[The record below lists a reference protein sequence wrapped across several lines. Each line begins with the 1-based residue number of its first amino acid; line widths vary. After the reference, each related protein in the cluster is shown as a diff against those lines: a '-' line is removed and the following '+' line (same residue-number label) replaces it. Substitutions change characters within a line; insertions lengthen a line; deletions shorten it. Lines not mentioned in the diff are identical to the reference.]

1 MSRGGSLVILRSPT
15 RRAPRQSR
23 QPRAAAI
30 SSSFGGYA
38 SYASFP
44 GHGGL
49 STLVIPNG
57 TCCDTF
63 LDGYTNEQV
72 SVYDADNNQYIGST
86 IYNGPVGETIVTV
99 AGLNFCAYNG

>member
-1 MSRGGSLVILRSPT
+1 
-15 RRAPRQSR
+15 
-23 QPRAAAI
+23 
-30 SSSFGGYA
+30 
-38 SYASFP
+38 
-44 GHGGL
+44 
-49 STLVIPNG
+49 LVIPNG

-63 LDGYTNEQV
+63 LDGNTNEQV